1 MAHLFVPD
9 MYIQNYQTLNLEL
22 LKNKGIKL
30 LICDID
36 NTLVPHDVKIPQKET
51 IEFINKV
58 KHSGLQ
64 ICIISNNTKNRVEE
78 FCKDLN
84 VPYVYSA
91 RKPLHKG
98 FRQIKKKFHLE
109 KHEMAMMGDQLLTDI
124 LGANSYGCFTIL
136 ATPLVV
142 RDITVT
148 KINRRFENMVFH
160 NLEKNNKFRRGEYYE

>member
-1 MAHLFVPD
+1 MLAHLFVPD
-9 MYIQNYQTLNLEL
+9 MYIQSYQTLNLEL
-22 LKNKGIKL
+22 LKKKGIKL

-98 FRQIKKKFHLE
+98 FRQIKKKFH
-109 KHEMAMMGDQLLTDI
+109 
-124 LGANSYGCFTIL
+124 
-136 ATPLVV
+136 
-142 RDITVT
+142 
-148 KINRRFENMVFH
+148 
-160 NLEKNNKFRRGEYYE
+160 